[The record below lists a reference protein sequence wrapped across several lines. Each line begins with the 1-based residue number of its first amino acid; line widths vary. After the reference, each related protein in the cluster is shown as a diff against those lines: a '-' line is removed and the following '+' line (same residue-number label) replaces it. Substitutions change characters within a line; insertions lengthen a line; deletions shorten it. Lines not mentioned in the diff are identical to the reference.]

1 MKAHSLTP
9 QPDLRVIVVHGIEY
23 FVYWDKLD
31 VGASFFLPTTATPRQ
46 VKLALGPTLRSLG
59 YEVELRAR
67 CEYGRYGVR
76 VWRIT

>member
-1 MKAHSLTP
+1 MKAHSLNP
-9 QPDLRVIVVHGIEY
+9 QPDLRVIVVHGVEY

-46 VKLALGPTLRSLG
+46 VKLVLGPTLRSLG

>member
-1 MKAHSLTP
+1 MKAHLLNP
-9 QPDLRVIVVHGIEY
+9 QPDLRVIVVHGVEY